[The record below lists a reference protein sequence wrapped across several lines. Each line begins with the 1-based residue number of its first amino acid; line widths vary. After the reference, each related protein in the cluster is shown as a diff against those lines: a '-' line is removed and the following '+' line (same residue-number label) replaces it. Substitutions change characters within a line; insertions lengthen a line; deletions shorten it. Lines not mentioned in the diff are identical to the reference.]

1 MEDIKQNK
9 NSSVIFFLSFFFLCL
24 FCTPVF
30 ADSLNGIDF
39 STQPIPTGTSSLPNQ
54 YSYQLSSNPD
64 WYAQAYV
71 GQSSFCFASSDQ
83 LYLVSTGSN
92 IKLRGPGFGGG
103 SSLTEYDD
111 SSGLYFKAF
120 GSLTSSSILY
130 VPLYSSVNEGLSAI
144 KYYIDT
150 GDPSGGGSST
160 SEVHPLNISLPAGN
174 MIIVDISGMDISRDR
189 YFAAFAHF
197 EYGEPS
203 GTAQNQQWGYWESI
217 PDNPSLPFVGWES
230 VNWQGVGKRTPLGLY
245 LDFTFQTYIDSNL
258 GHYVY
263 FVNPYRPADS
273 ETNDQNPNVDLFFP
287 QASGYRIFELEVL
300 WNSGSGV
307 FGGGADGNT
316 GSGVYDPDT
325 GTWTTINDQTGDPW
339 EPVVGGGNAVS
350 PQTTINAWLQN
361 IANQIKSFFQGSIGA
376 VTTLVGAGSE
386 FFAVVQNLYSWLPS
400 PVLGVLSSAL
410 ILVIT
415 IGVIKVFI

>member
-1 MEDIKQNK
+1 MEEIKQNK
-9 NSSVIFFLSFFFLCL
+9 NSSVIFLLFFFLFCL
-24 FCTPVF
+24 LISPVYADSVNGVDFSDQPLPLGSARPSSSNGLLLYAENNNLIYGVASLEDSYFFVVQSSSRWEWYGVSSSVSRIFLSNGVYRDTDTIDELTNLYYTSGWNPNPSIFVNYCPVF
-30 ADSLNGIDF
+30 
-39 STQPIPTGTSSLPNQ
+39 SSLQ
-54 YSYQLSSNPD
+54 DGLI
-64 WYAQAYV
+64 AVQAV
-71 GQSSFCFASSDQ
+71 ID
-83 LYLVSTGSN
+83 GS
-92 IKLRGPGFGGG
+92 G
-103 SSLTEYDD
+103 SS
-111 SSGLYFKAF
+111 
-120 GSLTSSSILY
+120 
-130 VPLYSSVNEGLSAI
+130 
-144 KYYIDT
+144 
-150 GDPSGGGSST
+150 
-160 SEVHPLNISLPAGN
+160 SEVYPLNISLPAGN
-174 MIIVDISGMDISRDR
+174 MIIVDISGMDLSRDR
-189 YFAAFAHF
+189 YFNAFAHF

-203 GTAQNQQWGYWESI
+203 GTAQNQQWGYWDTI
-217 PDNPSLPFVGWES
+217 PDNPTLPFAGWES

-258 GHYVY
+258 GHFVY
-263 FVNPYRPADS
+263 FVNPFRPADS

-287 QASGYRIFELEVL
+287 QASGYRIYELEVL
-300 WNSGSGV
+300 WNSGTGV

-325 GTWTTINDQTGDPW
+325 GTWTTINDQTGEPW
-339 EPVVGGGNAVS
+339 DPVVGGGNAVS